1 MLNYKEAQKAS
12 KKSKYRGW
20 IISNIGTYTY
30 RSTQQQVRGKATI
43 KEAKKLTHTHHYYR
57 MIRGIKKLAS
67 ICAVELHDKSLYID
81 IESGGLN

>member
-1 MLNYKEAQKAS
+1 
-12 KKSKYRGW
+12 
-20 IISNIGTYTY
+20 
-30 RSTQQQVRGKATI
+30 
-43 KEAKKLTHTHHYYR
+43 